1 MNVPNWKNR
10 TLFHGDNLGF
20 LRAMNSESV
29 HLIAT
34 DPPFKKDKD
43 FHATP
48 DSLAKGASFQDRWSW
63 DRDVHEEWV
72 DQITDDFP
80 KVMNVVNGSLASY
93 GKDMGAFLCFMAVRL
108 LEMHRVLG
116 PAGSLYLHC
125 DYTASHYLKE
135 LLDAIF
141 GPKNFQ
147 NEIVWQRTT
156 AHNDSKRYGANIDK
170 ILFYTKG
177 KKWTWNVQ
185 YQPYTEEYLER
196 FNRFDPDGRAW
207 QDGDLTAYGL
217 SGGGYKYEYKGKT
230 ALWRCPPET
239 MKRLDL
245 ENRLHFT
252 NKGGIR
258 LKRYL
263 DESEGRPSQSLWEDI
278 GPLNSQAKERSGYPT
293 QKPLELYE
301 RIIKSSSNE
310 NDIVLDPFAGCATT
324 CIAAERLNRQWV
336 GIDIWD
342 KAEEVVLERMEY
354 EGLVETSGLL
364 NQDKPRQGLLFY
376 EDLHFTS
383 ELPVRTDDGGFAA
396 PPLKTIKK
404 TRLEEP
410 PGPRI
415 SRERMYEILLEK
427 HGSQCE
433 GCDRDFDDP
442 RYLELD
448 HNTPRS
454 DGGINHISNRILLC
468 GPCNRL
474 KSNTFT
480 LSGLRRENKKRGYMT
495 NP

>member
-1 MNVPNWKNR
+1 MGNPNWENR
-10 TLFHGDNLGF
+10 TLFHGDNLRF

-48 DSLAKGASFQDRWSW
+48 DSLASGASFQDRWSW
-63 DRDVHEEWV
+63 ERDVHEEWV

-108 LEMHRVLG
+108 LEMHRILRPG
-116 PAGSLYLHC
+116 GSLYLHC

-156 AHNDSKRYGANIDK
+156 AHNDSKRYGANVDK

-185 YQPYTEEYLER
+185 YQPYTDEYIER
-196 FNRFDPDGRAW
+196 FNRFDSDGRAW
-207 QDGDLTAYGL
+207 TDDNLTAYGL
-217 SGGGYKYEYKGKT
+217 SGGGYEYEYKGKK

-239 MKRLDL
+239 MERLDA

-252 NKGGIR
+252 SKGGIR

-263 DESEGRPSQSLWEDI
+263 DESNGRPSQSLWEDI
-278 GPLNSQAKERSGYPT
+278 GPLNSQAGERTGYPT

-310 NDIVLDPFAGCATT
+310 DDIVLDPFAGCATT
-324 CIAAERLNRQWV
+324 CIAAERLKRQWV
-336 GIDIWD
+336 GIDIWE
-342 KAEEVVLERMEY
+342 KAKAVVLERMEN
-354 EGLVETSGLL
+354 EGLVASAESIEKDG
-364 NQDKPRQGLLFY
+364 PRQISLFY
-376 EDLHFTS
+376 EDLYFTS
-383 ELPVRTDDGGFAA
+383 ELPLRTDDGGYAA

-404 TRLEEP
+404 IQVNE
-410 PGPRI
+410 PGPRM
-415 SRERMYEILLEK
+415 SRKRMYEILLSEN
-427 HGSQCE
+427 GAMCA
-433 GCDRDFDDP
+433 GCDREFNDP

-454 DGGINHISNRILLC
+454 SGGINQIANRGLRC
-468 GPCNRL
+468 GPCNKL
-474 KSNTFT
+474 KSNLYT
-480 LSGLRRENKKRGYMT
+480 LVWLRRENKRRGYMA
-495 NP
+495 PQ